1 MIGSSEVEEGLSYGR
16 EVLDEATVEV
26 NKAYEGLYVSPVLW
40 GGLLTDSGN
49 FNRVHCDLVLRNDQP
64 EVFNLLLVELTF
76 LWTEE

>member
-16 EVLDEATVEV
+16 KVLDEATVEV

-40 GGLLTDSGN
+40 SGLLADSGN